1 MILRYKLTRPV
12 ISKRSFS
19 SPFGFITITAED
31 EKITSVE
38 LCKKTN
44 SVGSSKVLEDAA
56 KQIDLYLKGT
66 LPKFLLPL
74 KVSGTPFQLAVWKTI
89 AKVPFGKTI
98 SYGEIAAAI
107 GKPQAARAVGA
118 AVGANP
124 TPLLVGCH
132 RVLGS
137 SGSLTGYSGGQ
148 GIKTKMLLLDHEG
161 IYYE

>member
-1 MILRYKLTRPV
+1 MSESI
-12 ISKRSFS
+12 ISRRSFP

-38 LCKKTN
+38 LCKKAN
-44 SVGSSKVLEDAA
+44 SLGSSNVLEDAA
-56 KQIDLYLKGT
+56 KQLDLYLEGN
-66 LPKFLLPL
+66 LPKFSLPL

-107 GKPQAARAVGA
+107 GKRQAARAVGA

-124 TPLLVGCH
+124 TPLLLGCH

-137 SGSLTGYSGGQ
+137 NGSLTGYSGGQ
-148 GIKTKMLLLDHEG
+148 GIKTKKLLLDHEG
-161 IYYE
+161 IDYE

>member
-1 MILRYKLTRPV
+1 MGESV
-12 ISKRSFS
+12 ISRRSFP
-19 SPFGFITITAED
+19 SPFGFITITAKD

-38 LCKKTN
+38 LWKKDT

-56 KQIDLYLKGT
+56 KQLDLYLKGN
-66 LPKFLLPL
+66 LPKFSLPL

-89 AKVPFGKTI
+89 AKVPFGKTT
-98 SYGEIAAAI
+98 SYGEIAKSI

-124 TPLLVGCH
+124 TPLLAGCH

-148 GIKTKMLLLDHEG
+148 GIKTKKLLLDHEG
-161 IYYE
+161 IDYE

>member
-1 MILRYKLTRPV
+1 MSESARSR
-12 ISKRSFS
+12 RSFP

-38 LCKKTN
+38 LCKKLT
-44 SVGSSKVLEDAA
+44 SLGSSKVLDDAGTQLA
-56 KQIDLYLKGT
+56 LYLKGT
-66 LPKFLLPL
+66 HPKFSLPL
-74 KVSGTPFQLAVWKTI
+74 KVSGTPFQLAVWKAI
-89 AKVPFGKTI
+89 ANVPFGKTI
-98 SYGEIAAAI
+98 SYGEIATAL

-137 SGSLTGYSGGQ
+137 SRSLTGYSGGQ
-148 GIKTKMLLLDHEG
+148 GIKTKKLLLDHEG
-161 IYYE
+161 IDYE

>member
-1 MILRYKLTRPV
+1 MSESARSR
-12 ISKRSFS
+12 RSFP
-19 SPFGFITITAED
+19 SPFGFITISAES

-38 LCKKTN
+38 LCKKLT
-44 SVGSSKVLEDAA
+44 SLGSSKVLDDAGTQLA
-56 KQIDLYLKGT
+56 LYLKGA
-66 LPKFLLPL
+66 LPKFSLPL
-74 KVSGTPFQLAVWKTI
+74 KVSGTPFQLAVWKAI

-98 SYGEIAAAI
+98 SYGEIAAAL

-137 SGSLTGYSGGQ
+137 NGSLTGYSGGQ
-148 GIKTKMLLLDHEG
+148 GIKTKKLLLDHEG
-161 IYYE
+161 IDYE

>member
-1 MILRYKLTRPV
+1 MSESA
-12 ISKRSFS
+12 ISRRSFP
-19 SPFGFITITAED
+19 SPFGYITITAEA
-31 EKITSVE
+31 EKITAVE
-38 LCKKTN
+38 LCRKAN
-44 SVGSSKVLEDAA
+44 SVGSSKVLSEAA
-56 KQIDLYLKGT
+56 KQIELYLNGS
-66 LPKFLLPL
+66 LPRFSLPL

-98 SYGEIAAAI
+98 SYGEIATAI
-107 GKPQAARAVGA
+107 GRPQAARAVGA

-148 GIKTKMLLLDHEG
+148 GIKTKKLLLDHES
-161 IYYE
+161 IEFKQ

>member
-1 MILRYKLTRPV
+1 MISR
-12 ISKRSFS
+12 RSFP

-38 LCKKTN
+38 LCKKAT

-56 KQIDLYLKGT
+56 KQLDLYLKGT
-66 LPKFLLPL
+66 LPKFSLPL
-74 KVSGTPFQLAVWKTI
+74 KVSGTPFQLAVWK
-89 AKVPFGKTI
+89 AMANVPFGKSI

-137 SGSLTGYSGGQ
+137 NGSLTGYSGGQ
-148 GIKTKMLLLDHEG
+148 GIKTKKLLLDHEG
-161 IYYE
+161 IDYE

>member
-1 MILRYKLTRPV
+1 MSESARSR
-12 ISKRSFS
+12 RSFP

-38 LCKKTN
+38 LCKKVT
-44 SVGSSKVLEDAA
+44 SLGSSKVLDDAGTQLA
-56 KQIDLYLKGT
+56 LYLKGA
-66 LPKFLLPL
+66 LPKFSLPL
-74 KVSGTPFQLAVWKTI
+74 KVSGTPFQLAVWKAI

-98 SYGEIAAAI
+98 SYGEIATAL

-148 GIKTKMLLLDHEG
+148 GIKTKKLLLDHEG
-161 IYYE
+161 IDYE

>member
-1 MILRYKLTRPV
+1 MSESV
-12 ISKRSFS
+12 ISRRSFP

-31 EKITSVE
+31 EKITSVD
-38 LCKKTN
+38 LCKKAN
-44 SVGSSKVLEDAA
+44 SLGSSKVLEDAGI
-56 KQIDLYLKGT
+56 QLDMYLKGN
-66 LPKFLLPL
+66 LPKFRLPI

-89 AKVPFGKTI
+89 AKVPFGKTL
-98 SYGEIAAAI
+98 SYGDIAKSI

-124 TPLLVGCH
+124 TPLLIGCH

-148 GIKTKMLLLDHEG
+148 GIKTKKKLLDHEG
-161 IYYE
+161 IDYE

>member
-1 MILRYKLTRPV
+1 MSESV
-12 ISKRSFS
+12 ISRRSFP
-19 SPFGFITITAED
+19 SPFGFITITAEE

-38 LCKKTN
+38 LCKKAN

-56 KQIDLYLKGT
+56 KQLDLYLKGK
-66 LPKFLLPL
+66 LPKFSLQL
-74 KVSGTPFQLAVWKTI
+74 KVSGTPFQLAVWKAI

-98 SYGEIAAAI
+98 SYGEIAKAI
-107 GKPQAARAVGA
+107 GKTQAARAVGA

-137 SGSLTGYSGGQ
+137 NGSLTGYSGGQ
-148 GIKTKMLLLDHEG
+148 GIKTKKLLLDYEG
-161 IYYE
+161 IDYE

>member
-1 MILRYKLTRPV
+1 MSESV
-12 ISKRSFS
+12 ISRRSFP
-19 SPFGFITITAED
+19 SPFGFITVTAED
-31 EKITSVE
+31 KKITSVE
-38 LCKKTN
+38 LCKKAT

-56 KQIDLYLKGT
+56 KQLDSYLKGT
-66 LPKFLLPL
+66 LPKFSLPL
-74 KVSGTPFQLAVWKTI
+74 KVSGTPFQLAVWKAI
-89 AKVPFGKTI
+89 ANVPFGKTV

-137 SGSLTGYSGGQ
+137 NGSLTGYSGGQ
-148 GIKTKMLLLDHEG
+148 GIKTKKLLLDHEG
-161 IYYE
+161 VSYE